1 MTFALRRVWLLTI
14 PVALYSS
21 IAYLRLQ
28 YPKLIDV
35 PNVTLPLE
43 AVLTFAMGMLI
54 LFRINR
60 AYERWWEAR
69 TLWGSLVNVS
79 RNLAVKTRQFVAPD
93 DPQLDRMRDLIISF
107 SYALK
112 DHLRGEPHTTN
123 ELSVQVPEN
132 IKHTPNFLAS
142 QMYAELKKWNQADQ
156 LTGEE
161 FWAMDREAHMFL
173 EICGACE
180 RIKSTL
186 MSRSWRIVTRQC
198 IILYLLLTPW
208 ALVEEFG
215 YWTVPVT
222 VVGAYFLISGEAI
235 AHYVESPFGIRED
248 HLDLDGLCAKIEE
261 SVKEICDT

>member
-1 MTFALRRVWLLTI
+1 MTFALRRVWLFTI

-28 YPKLIDV
+28 YPRIIDV

-69 TLWGSLVNVS
+69 TLWGTLVNVS
-79 RNLAVKTRQFVAPD
+79 RNLAIKTRQFVTTDGA
-93 DPQLDRMRDLIISF
+93 QLQRMRDLIISF

-112 DHLRGEPHTTN
+112 DHLRDQPHNTN
-123 ELSVQVPEN
+123 KTGVDVPDH
-132 IKHTPNFLAS
+132 IKHHPNVLVN
-142 QMYAELKKWNQADQ
+142 QIYGELKKWNHAGQVTA
-156 LTGEE
+156 EE

-173 EICGACE
+173 EICGSCE

-186 MSRSWRIVTRQC
+186 MSRSWRIITRQC
-198 IILYLLLTPW
+198 IVLYLLLTPW

-222 VVGAYFLISGEAI
+222 VVGAYFLIAGEAI
-235 AHYVESPFGIRED
+235 AHYVEEPFGIRED
-248 HLDLDGLCAKIEE
+248 HLDLDSLCGKIEE
-261 SVKEICDT
+261 SVREICDG